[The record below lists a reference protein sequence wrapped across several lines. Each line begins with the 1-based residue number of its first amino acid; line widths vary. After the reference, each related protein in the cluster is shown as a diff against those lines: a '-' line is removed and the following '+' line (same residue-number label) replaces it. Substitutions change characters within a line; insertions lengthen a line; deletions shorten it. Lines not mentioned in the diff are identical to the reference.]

1 MSTGSRHERVI
12 LGTRTLSSWDTSPSE
27 WSGREVDIN
36 TGENGSRVASGDK
49 LWVDLQVSTFT
60 FPRRTQSLVT
70 AWWTSALFRELRVL
84 DEFTASSQHVSKS
97 FVCHQSN
104 RTQKLIQTKK
114 FDRNPSPHVK
124 AQDTLADDFL
134 GPQRKTMVIYWWAG
148 WGEVVTMHRRMD
160 WERCERMNPGAKGES
175 LASYLLAA
183 SRGALG
189 SHLTI

>member
-134 GPQRKTMVIYWWAG
+134 GPQRKTMVIYWWG
-148 WGEVVTMHRRMD
+148 WGGVRWSPCTEGWTGRGV
-160 WERCERMNPGAKGES
+160 KGWTLVQREKVW
-175 LASYLLAA
+175 LHICWLQVEGLW
-183 SRGALG
+183 GV
-189 SHLTI
+189 I